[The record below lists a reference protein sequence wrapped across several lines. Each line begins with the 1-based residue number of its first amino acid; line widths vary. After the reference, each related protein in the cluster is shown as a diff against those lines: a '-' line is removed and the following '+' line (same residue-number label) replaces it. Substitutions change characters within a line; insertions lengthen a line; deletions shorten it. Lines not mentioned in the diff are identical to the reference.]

1 MHRLKLLDS
10 DLKLATDAAVELKF
24 LALVQEKYPRT
35 TRSVGWTT
43 LYLAPLHT
51 RPYTKAMLEE
61 MHVLVGAVPQ
71 KVTFPMRAVMVW
83 GAWPHFSW
91 LLDQSESIPGPDPDA
106 TLVPNSDRPPS
117 PGLGLVP
124 DVNPTLSPDPG
135 EAPGLVTDN
144 TPGLADSRATTP
156 GSLQT
161 CTSCSVATLDLDVNH
176 VLRPDLQGPS
186 PALSPTPSPG
196 SPETLDLGSRSPSG
210 QSSEETFPSLSRSKS
225 FELAHRDSNPRP
237 GSNPFIRLHS
247 RGSLALGHFLSR
259 LGSQALL
266 LPTSDTSLG
275 SHSSQTLSQGSR
287 KVSKQ
292 SLNLATGSCGALILD
307 TSELVTLASHNLSE
321 SVLKGAFGA
330 TWSIASQGTL
340 NVACPRSSLNMTVM
354 QASSLTLIPHSSDR
368 TSLSSSTHGSNS
380 TFSASSCLTLIL
392 RSKETLSSSLLM
404 RDTSTLSLSSLHEGS
419 SSDNN
424 SVLTTSL
431 ENRERWGEG
440 HSVDGDEDPP
450 RPSTSNTGHPP
461 PTPGRQI
468 QEEPLD
474 SLSTSVRQQAMEML
488 TQLSHMRLVLGVQD
502 RVQLVSTCVH
512 SVFSLPSL
520 RAMQEQDQAKAE
532 AIQTLYHQSLEALQ
546 TLLNALFIEDPTPA
560 GLKSILEPLGPWMN
574 SGKDHERARA
584 VHSSV
589 SLLNHM
595 LLSLPFYMSSE
606 FPALGLLLGR
616 LILRIGDP
624 DEEIGQEALDGIT
637 LLYTILE
644 FQKRARDKEETNKK
658 ELYESNKRFLGPH
671 NPVNPRQNI
680 LRVILIFGDFLGPQ
694 QVKDLLLAAV
704 EGLSGGVEAQGKDS
718 GETMQ
723 LPSEVMLNSV
733 LRWYH
738 LRTLVVVRRGTSCSP
753 GHNEKSNTEFGAES
767 GVIAMTRGGE
777 KPVGWRQSWGSGV
790 SVSSRSWVVKAV
802 KTLLLKI
809 GCSYEAAFVE
819 AEGGWELLEQAESH
833 HLGVS
838 LLARAMVRYSCQDRC
853 RFLYLLIP
861 LLEHGDK
868 KHKITATAFF
878 VELLQM
884 KKVRRIPE
892 VYSLGRMVE
901 GLGHQDP
908 VMKVLSIRGLMILVR
923 RSEKMA
929 KVQALLPSMVK
940 ALKSLDGVLVMEA
953 VDSLKTIFKICL
965 GPPRISQLW
974 FSLPVGLQKCVKT
987 LFHCSCLMGWELP
1000 KTAFSRKPW
1009 DNRQQAV
1016 GKICKYLVNTHRDS
1030 AFEFLSQGLEYAK
1043 SSRASLRKSSVL
1055 FIGNL
1060 PWDLQSCLLFR
1071 LTPWRLP
1078 AVLAWARCV
1087 PSALEDLRHDPEA
1100 SVCIY
1105 AAQAQDHILA
1115 SGRQNSCPPLPC
1127 GASPCC
1133 SSSCENLPISHKR
1146 PSWIMQALSSWKMAS
1161 KQ

>member
-450 RPSTSNTGHPP
+450 RPSTSNTGPHEEAPASLSP
-461 PTPGRQI
+461 CGPVQRQI

-733 LRWYH
+733 LR
-738 LRTLVVVRRGTSCSP
+738 C
-753 GHNEKSNTEFGAES
+753 
-767 GVIAMTRGGE
+767 
-777 KPVGWRQSWGSGV
+777 
-790 SVSSRSWVVKAV
+790 WVVKAV

-953 VDSLKTIFKICL
+953 VDSLKTIFK
-965 GPPRISQLW
+965 
-974 FSLPVGLQKCVKT
+974 KCVKT

-1078 AVLAWARCV
+1078 AFKAT
-1087 PSALEDLRHDPEA
+1087 LEDLRHDPEA